1 MIEIH
6 HLGIVSRDLD
16 SALRYFQIDK
26 SQIDEIVDDDIQNNI
41 MHIIHLPKHNM
52 WLEILVPKNEKST
65 TFNFAKKFN
74 IGLHHLAYL
83 CDDIA
88 SKKEEL
94 SNDKEAVFL
103 GAYKLTIMAFGGKI
117 TTLFFSIKGMIS
129 EFVEK
134 K

>member
-6 HLGIVSRDLD
+6 HVGVVSKDLD

-26 SQIDEIVDDDIQNNI
+26 YKIDEIVDDSIQNHI
-41 MHIIHLPKHNM
+41 LHIINLPKHSM

-74 IGLHHLAYL
+74 IGLHHLGYL
-83 CDDIA
+83 CDDII
-88 SKKEEL
+88 SKKEEFC
-94 SNDKEAVFL
+94 NNMEAVYL
-103 GAYKLTIMAFGGKI
+103 GTYKTTIMAYGGEI

>member
-74 IGLHHLAYL
+74 VGLHHLAYL

-88 SKKEEL
+88 SKKKNL
-94 SNDKEAVFL
+94 AMIRKP
-103 GAYKLTIMAFGGKI
+103 
-117 TTLFFSIKGMIS
+117 FFSDLIS
-129 EFVEK
+129 PL
-134 K
+134 

>member
-6 HLGIVSRDLD
+6 HIGVVSKDLD

-26 SQIDEIVDDDIQNNI
+26 SQIDEIVDDSIQNHI
-41 MHIIHLPKHNM
+41 LHIIHLPKHSM

-65 TFNFAKKFN
+65 TFNFAKKYNVGF
-74 IGLHHLAYL
+74 L
-83 CDDIA
+83 CDDII
-88 SKKEEL
+88 SKKEEFC
-94 SNDKEAVFL
+94 NNMEAVYL
-103 GAYKLTIMAFGGKI
+103 GTYKTTIMAYGGEI